1 MTQCFQEG
9 ETIELNALSGAISFT
24 RGGGNGTG
32 SEKCTIVLAVPPGLV
47 MEIDFD
53 LTMDVCFDLILQFE
67 NEQSFI
73 SRYHCTV
80 ENAHT
85 LIRGSSVQLRI
96 FYKMLL
102 QSPVELVLNFTV
114 IPRPRL
120 EVQFTSTTTGEQI
133 KKTTLCK
140 TLIYE
145 LPYAEFVYL
154 SVKLLLCLFGL
165 VSHADTCCWLIL
177 SEY

>member
-53 LTMDVCFDLILQFE
+53 LTMDACLDLILQFQ

-96 FYKMLL
+96 FHKMLL
-102 QSPVELVLNFTV
+102 QSPAELVLNFTV

-120 EVQFTSTTTGEQI
+120 EVQFTSATTGEQI

-140 TLIYE
+140 TLI
-145 LPYAEFVYL
+145 
-154 SVKLLLCLFGL
+154 
-165 VSHADTCCWLIL
+165 
-177 SEY
+177 

>member
-1 MTQCFQEG
+1 MFPGRRDYRTER
-9 ETIELNALSGAISFT
+9 LV
-24 RGGGNGTG
+24 GGDFVHSRWRERTG

-53 LTMDVCFDLILQFE
+53 LTMDACFDLILQFE

-120 EVQFTSTTTGEQI
+120 EVQFTSATTGEQI

-140 TLIYE
+140 TSIYE

-154 SVKLLLCLFGL
+154 SAKLLLCFFGL
-165 VSHADTCCWLIL
+165 VSHSDTCCCLIL
-177 SEY
+177 IEY